1 MYCEQTYDLY
11 CYFRDAKNIHS
22 KYMRHQAFESEIAA
36 NKPRLETLQ
45 KDGHGLVD
53 EKPDSGEVVSSL
65 SGIMLATTTT
75 EYCIISVEVTLL
87 YFSTCL
93 MSNQL
98 YLFITSLFRKYLS
111 FIKYILFCFSFSY
124 TCCVFYLSLLSVIIG
139 LLVQVM
145 I

>member
-65 SGIMLATTTT
+65 SGIMLATASTAL
-75 EYCIISVEVTLL
+75 YYIS
-87 YFSTCL
+87 
-93 MSNQL
+93 
-98 YLFITSLFRKYLS
+98 
-111 FIKYILFCFSFSY
+111 
-124 TCCVFYLSLLSVIIG
+124 
-139 LLVQVM
+139 
-145 I
+145 